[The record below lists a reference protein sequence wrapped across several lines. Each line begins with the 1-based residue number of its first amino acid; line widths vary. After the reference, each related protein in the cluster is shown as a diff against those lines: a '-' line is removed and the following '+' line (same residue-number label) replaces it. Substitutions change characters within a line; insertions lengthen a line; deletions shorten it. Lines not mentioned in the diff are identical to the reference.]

1 MVSSGLAN
9 FLWRVVI
16 HEEMISF
23 QWHVMNTHVD
33 FFAPTPFSLWGE
45 KHIQSFRHLTLCELS
60 PYSIKRIITR
70 KHNHMAK
77 FCRYFAGFL
86 GKSFPLTWYWTKKR
100 FQEKSSWFTAYPEH
114 LPSTKQELA
123 RSSAQQGV
131 AGLNWTSNTPHALT
145 SVTYHP
151 CGFNGLLCMLCL
163 LYPFFLLEK
172 QLENRHPAVLSLRP
186 WNINRK
192 PQ

>member
-1 MVSSGLAN
+1 MVSSGLAS

-45 KHIQSFRHLTLCELS
+45 KHIQSFRHLTLYELS

-114 LPSTKQELA
+114 LNKDVEIHCISQFTKCWTFLYYEMKGSLTIF
-123 RSSAQQGV
+123 SSYFIMYWH
-131 AGLNWTSNTPHALT
+131 GLFWDGSLITI
-145 SVTYHP
+145 
-151 CGFNGLLCMLCL
+151 LLVKKK
-163 LYPFFLLEK
+163 ETK
-172 QLENRHPAVLSLRP
+172 IKKIKIENQRCSC
-186 WNINRK
+186 N
-192 PQ
+192 